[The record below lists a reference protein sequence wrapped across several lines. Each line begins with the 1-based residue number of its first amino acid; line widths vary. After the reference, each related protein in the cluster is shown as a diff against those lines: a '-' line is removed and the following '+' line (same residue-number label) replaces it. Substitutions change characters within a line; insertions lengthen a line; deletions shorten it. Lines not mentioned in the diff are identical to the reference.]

1 MRPGGAPTSLLEPI
15 VHGGFDR
22 ISVTPYDVTSTV
34 FSLDRLAAAT
44 GEERWTE
51 LAQDARAWF
60 EGRNTAGAPVYDR
73 ARGRVADGIDEGRIS
88 ENSGAEA
95 NIEAGGALLDAAGE
109 SASLLAG
116 LLPPP
121 DPTSPRPHGKRW
133 VKPVMRCAVS
143 SGMSSCGQ
151 WPTPSS
157 STQSA

>member
-1 MRPGGAPTSLLEPI
+1 MRGGLRPA
-15 VHGGFDR
+15 
-22 ISVTPYDVTSTV
+22 SVTPYDVTSTV

-44 GEERWTE
+44 GEGRWTA

-60 EGRNTAGAPVYDR
+60 DGRNAAGAPVYDR

-116 LLPPP
+116 LLPP
-121 DPTSPRPHGKRW
+121 
-133 VKPVMRCAVS
+133 A
-143 SGMSSCGQ
+143 
-151 WPTPSS
+151 
-157 STQSA
+157 

>member
-1 MRPGGAPTSLLEPI
+1 M
-15 VHGGFDR
+15 HGGFDR

-44 GEERWTE
+44 GEERWRIWG
-51 LAQDARAWF
+51 ARDARAWF

-95 NIEAGGALLDAAGE
+95 NIEAGGALLEAAGE
-109 SASLLAG
+109 SASLVAG

-121 DPTSPRPHGKRW
+121 STPHPRGHHGKCW

-157 STQSA
+157 SIQSARGSQSSR